1 MAKKK
6 VDKLPSKDIKTLQN
20 ENMGVVDTSKEER
33 QVEDFYIVPKYER
46 YFEVAKKFDI
56 KIDKLKR
63 LNPQVEDWHKIE
75 GLKLKVK

>member
-6 VDKLPSKDIKTLQN
+6 ADKLPSKDIKTSQN
-20 ENMGVVDTSKEER
+20 ENMGVVDISKEESK
-33 QVEDFYIVPKYER
+33 DNNFYIPKKYER

-63 LNPQVEDWHKIE
+63 LNPQVADWHKIE

>member
-1 MAKKK
+1 MD
-6 VDKLPSKDIKTLQN
+6 VLHI
-20 ENMGVVDTSKEER
+20 SKEETI
-33 QVEDFYIVPKYER
+33 EDNFYIPKKYER
-46 YFEVAKKFDI
+46 YFEIAKKFDI